1 MISEHRS
8 NETNELFSAM
18 AKAQSEITV
27 AIKYEDQEMPLGKQF
42 NLWTV
47 TGEKV
52 NVRHNGMH
60 VLCKCKCGKE
70 KLVKIEYL
78 INRRAKGCRR
88 CSQPST
94 KYITGKFRDLW
105 YNIKRRCNNP
115 SDTGYKYYGG
125 RGIKVCDRW
134 LNSFEDFVSDMGMYP
149 TEAHEIDRIN
159 NDGNYEP
166 GNCRWVTHQE
176 NAKNTRNVRVKK

>member
-1 MISEHRS
+1 MSKSRGS
-8 NETNELFSAM
+8 
-18 AKAQSEITV
+18 
-27 AIKYEDQEMPLGKQF
+27 
-42 NLWTV
+42 LWV
-47 TGEKV
+47 
-52 NVRHNGMH
+52 
-60 VLCKCKCGKE
+60 CKCKCGKE

-166 GNCRWVTHQE
+166 GNCRWATRVEQ
-176 NAKNTRNVRVKK
+176 NKNNCANRRIEYNGEIKLHSEWSKELGITQSLFNYHLKNKTLEQIFNFYKNKKKCQ